1 MSMHG
6 LRWLALVAA
15 GLMLAGCPKAPELGP
30 GADGGTE
37 TDGGVGDGGTT
48 QPPDGNDGGTT
59 TAQLCAA
66 SVSCAPGL
74 TECAPYTQYNLPGR
88 CVDLQRS
95 DRDCGACNNMCAT
108 GQRCEAGQ
116 CVVPAIDCSADARC
130 PFGLRCQEGQCRPS
144 GKDPSQCLPGESFHP
159 DYKFCFCP
167 GGTQLCDS
175 RCTSLQD
182 PLNCGGRCEACAAPS
197 NAEPRCMDGK
207 CDFTCK
213 PSFRLCGSGCRAEA
227 EVTVRPVEVPLG
239 TLVYSLAVGDF
250 NQDGL
255 SDVAAVTG
263 DYPKKIESRVW
274 VLHGTAD
281 GKLVSAF
288 SSPLD
293 DEFYEVVVADAN
305 QDGWQDVVVGRLYGG
320 GIQFFW
326 NEQGQRFRAE
336 APRNMLA
343 DAKVI
348 VVRDMDGDGK
358 VDLLAGGREG
368 HGAGVVLFRGD
379 GQGKFSQWTS
389 LPTDCLDSDA
399 YTMKADGLLP
409 ADFDGDGVMDLA
421 VGHSGPHLTTL
432 RGLGG
437 GRFSPPQCYADET
450 GAVATVDLDE
460 DGDLDVIGRGGF
472 LRNDGQGGFESI
484 ERIESTGSP
493 VWWAAGPK
501 AVADLDNDGEV
512 DLLNAPIGKR
522 RLELWKGLGGGR
534 FEAPRYFQVD
544 MEVLDLAIGDINGD
558 GTPEALVGNGTSG
571 VTIVPLRC
579 E

>member
-1 MSMHG
+1 
-6 LRWLALVAA
+6 
-15 GLMLAGCPKAPELGP
+15 
-30 GADGGTE
+30 
-37 TDGGVGDGGTT
+37 
-48 QPPDGNDGGTT
+48 
-59 TAQLCAA
+59 
-66 SVSCAPGL
+66 
-74 TECAPYTQYNLPGR
+74 
-88 CVDLQRS
+88 VDW
-95 DRDCGACNNMCAT
+95 
-108 GQRCEAGQ
+108 
-116 CVVPAIDCSADARC
+116 
-130 PFGLRCQEGQCRPS
+130 
-144 GKDPSQCLPGESFHP
+144 
-159 DYKFCFCP
+159 
-167 GGTQLCDS
+167 
-175 RCTSLQD
+175 
-182 PLNCGGRCEACAAPS
+182 
-197 NAEPRCMDGK
+197 K

-213 PSFRLCGSGCRAEA
+213 PSFRLCGSGCRTEA

-239 TLVYSLAVGDF
+239 TLVRSLAVGDF

-263 DYPKKIESRVW
+263 DYQKKIESRIW

-281 GKLVSAF
+281 GKLVSVF

-293 DEFYEVVVADAN
+293 DDFYEVVVADAN
-305 QDGWQDVVVGRLYGG
+305 QDGWQDVIAGRLHGG
-320 GIQFFW
+320 WIRFFW

-336 APRNMLA
+336 APRDMQD
-343 DAKVI
+343 DARVI

-358 VDLLAGGREG
+358 VDLLTGGREG
-368 HGAGVVLFRGD
+368 PGAGVVLRRGE
-379 GQGKFSQWTS
+379 GQGKFGERTYF
-389 LPTDCLDSDA
+389 PTDCIDSDA

-437 GRFSPPQCYADET
+437 GWFSPPQCYADES

-460 DGDLDVIGRGGF
+460 DGDLDVIGRSGF
-472 LRNDGQGGFESI
+472 VRNDGRGGFESF
-484 ERIESTGSP
+484 ERIDSTGSP
-493 VWWAAGPK
+493 TWWAAGPK

-544 MEVLDLAIGDINGD
+544 TEVLDLAIGDINGD